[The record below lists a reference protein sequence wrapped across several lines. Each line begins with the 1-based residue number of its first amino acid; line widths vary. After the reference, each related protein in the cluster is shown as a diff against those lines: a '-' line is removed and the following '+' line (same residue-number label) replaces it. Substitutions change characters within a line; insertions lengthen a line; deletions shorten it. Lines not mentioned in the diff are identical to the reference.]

1 MIRRVTAVAFLVCWW
16 CSAQEAQNS
25 GELNRRIR
33 LVEAERSHGHL
44 AAAESM
50 LASVQADIERTEGS
64 GFLLALA
71 LKEHGLLRDDAGRP
85 EEAIPFYERALA
97 LVRAQ
102 PGPSPVTVGLLLAN
116 LAASHAE
123 GGQPGLALSLS
134 TEAIALLQ
142 PSMDRPSVDR
152 PSVDRPSVD
161 QPSVDQPSVD
171 RTHPD
176 FAAALYAHGLA
187 LHSLGRNTEALRDQR
202 EALDIWRHA
211 AEPDY
216 AQLAL
221 INEAIATCFTDIGY
235 SSQAEASE
243 REALAIRAKIL
254 ETNSLGL
261 AASLNNLGVILA
273 REQRFSE
280 GRQSLER
287 AALIFEEFG
296 ESEQLRLTAVLGNLG
311 RLYYAEA
318 RNSAQLYAKAEE
330 MYRRKLAIEE
340 RMLGPADVGV
350 AATLEMLG
358 EILYRERAYNEA
370 GRIYGRGLA
379 IQQVAFG
386 LADPKTQAAAKRYSA
401 LVKKMKV
408 DPAR

>member
-16 CSAQEAQNS
+16 RLAQAGQDS
-25 GELNRRIR
+25 RELDSR
-33 LVEAERSHGHL
+33 LHVVEAERSQGHL

-50 LASVQADIERTEGS
+50 LASVQAEIERTEGS
-64 GFLLALA
+64 GFRLAIA

-102 PGPSPVTVGLLLAN
+102 PGASPVTVGLLLAD
-116 LAASHAE
+116 LASSRAE
-123 GGQPGLALSLS
+123 CGDSGVALSLS
-134 TEAIALLQ
+134 TEAMTLLQ
-142 PSMDRPSVDR
+142 A
-152 PSVDRPSVD
+152 
-161 QPSVDQPSVD
+161 SVD

-176 FAAALYAHGLA
+176 FAASLYAHGLA
-187 LHSLGRNTEALRDQR
+187 LHSLGRNTEALRDFR
-202 EALDIWRHA
+202 ESLDIWRHA

-216 AQLAL
+216 LQLAL
-221 INEAIATCFTDIGY
+221 IHESIATCLTDLGY

-243 REALAIRAKIL
+243 REAIAIRAKTL

-273 REQRFSE
+273 HEQRFSE

-287 AALIFEEFG
+287 AALILEQFG
-296 ESEQLRLTAVLGNLG
+296 ESEQRRLTAVLGNLG
-311 RLYYAEA
+311 GLLFAQA

-330 MYRRKLAIEE
+330 VYRRKLAIEE
-340 RMLGPADVGV
+340 RMLGPSDVRI

-358 EILYRERAYNEA
+358 EVLYRERAYAEA

-379 IQQVAFG
+379 IQQAEFG
-386 LADPKTQAAAKRYSA
+386 PADPKTQAAAKRYNA
-401 LVKKMKV
+401 LVKKMK
-408 DPAR
+408 